1 MDNLQ
6 LENMQTMAEGLPCF
20 SGIAGIIG
28 FFIWI
33 VVWGMVVG
41 GSIGSA
47 VVFGWLMWIARW
59 WIISIGAVILFLIA
73 ISTFF

>member
-6 LENMQTMAEGLPCF
+6 LENMQTMAEGLPWF